1 MRKNTPVAYLG
12 LGSNLGDRAANLL
25 QALLSLVSG
34 ELTLIKA
41 SSIYET
47 EPVDYHDQPS
57 FLNMV
62 IALTGEKLEPF
73 SLLEFCLEIEVRL
86 GRRRTIP
93 RGARTIDID
102 LLILDD
108 LVIDSIRHGIGLVLP
123 HPRMHLRRFVLTPL
137 VEIAP
142 ALQHPVLGKTMRQ
155 LLDEVDNSRAV
166 RIYNP

>member
-12 LGSNLGDRAANLL
+12 LGSNLGDRAANLRK
-25 QALLSLVSG
+25 ALPALVSG

-47 EPVDYHDQPS
+47 EPVDFSDQPS

-62 IALTGEKLEPF
+62 IAMTGEELEPF
-73 SLLEFCLEIEVRL
+73 SLLKFCLEIELRL
-86 GRRRTIP
+86 GRQRTIP
-93 RGARTIDID
+93 RGPRTIDID
-102 LLILDD
+102 LLLLDD
-108 LVIDSIRHGIGLVLP
+108 QVIAGIRDGIELLLP
-123 HPRMHLRRFVLTPL
+123 HPRMHLRRFVLAPL

-142 ALQHPVLGKTMRQ
+142 ALQHPVLGKTMMQ
-155 LLDEVDNSRAV
+155 LLREVDNLQAV

>member
-25 QALLSLVSG
+25 KALPVLVSG

-47 EPVDYHDQPS
+47 EPLDYPDQPS

-62 IALTGEKLEPF
+62 IALSGEEIEPF
-73 SLLEFCLEIEVRL
+73 SLLRFCLEIELRL
-86 GRRRTIP
+86 GRQRTIP

-102 LLILDD
+102 LLLLDD
-108 LVIDSIRHGIGLVLP
+108 LVIDGIRDGIELLLP
-123 HPRMHLRRFVLTPL
+123 HPRMHLRRFVLAPL

-142 ALQHPVLGKTMRQ
+142 ALLHPVLGKTMMQ
-155 LLDEVDNSRAV
+155 LLGEVDNLQAV

>member
-25 QALLSLVSG
+25 KALPALVSG

-47 EPVDYHDQPS
+47 EPLDYPDQPS

-62 IALTGEKLEPF
+62 IALSGEEIEPF
-73 SLLEFCLEIEVRL
+73 SLLGFCLELELRL
-86 GRRRTIP
+86 GRQRTIP

-102 LLILDD
+102 LLLLDD
-108 LVIDSIRHGIGLVLP
+108 LVIDGIRDGIELLLP
-123 HPRMHLRRFVLTPL
+123 HPRMHLRRFVLAPL

-142 ALQHPVLGKTMRQ
+142 ALLHPVLGKTMMQ
-155 LLDEVDNSRAV
+155 LLGEVDNSQAV

>member
-25 QALLSLVSG
+25 KALPALVSG

-47 EPVDYHDQPS
+47 EPLDYPDQPS

-62 IALTGEKLEPF
+62 IALSGKEIEPF
-73 SLLEFCLEIEVRL
+73 SLLRFCLEIELRL
-86 GRRRTIP
+86 GRQRTIP

-102 LLILDD
+102 LLLLDD
-108 LVIDSIRHGIGLVLP
+108 LVIDGVRDGVELLLP
-123 HPRMHLRRFVLTPL
+123 HPRMHLRRFVLAPL

-142 ALQHPVLGKTMRQ
+142 ALLHPVLGKTMMQ
-155 LLDEVDNSRAV
+155 LLGEVDNLQAV